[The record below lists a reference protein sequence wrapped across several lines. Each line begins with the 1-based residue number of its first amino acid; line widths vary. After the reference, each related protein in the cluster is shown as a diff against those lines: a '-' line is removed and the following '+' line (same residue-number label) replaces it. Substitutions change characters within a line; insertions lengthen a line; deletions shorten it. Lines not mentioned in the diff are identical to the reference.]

1 LPHGGGKSVISVNP
15 KMPLRDK
22 EGLTRA
28 FAKAIGDLTDYI
40 RIG

>member
-1 LPHGGGKSVISVNP
+1 
-15 KMPLRDK
+15 MPLRDK

-28 FAKAIGDLTDYI
+28 FAKAIADLTDYI